1 MNIERDE
8 VCVFIPTLNEA
19 PTIAD
24 LVRAFRERGF
34 EHILVMDGKSTDGTP
49 EIARAA
55 GATVRTQTGTG
66 KGNAII
72 EAVEIIDRP
81 YVLMLDGDNT
91 YSPDDAEKM
100 LEPLAQGFDHVIGN
114 RLVNPDAGAFT
125 RLNLLGNQILNLMFK
140 IAHGRDLRDILSGY
154 RAFTLHS
161 IRQMNLKES
170 GFEIETEM
178 AVEAVRTGQRIAVVP
193 VRYLARPGTATK
205 LNPLQDGVKIFS
217 TIYRLAKMNN
227 PIFYFGII
235 GLFIS
240 LAGGITGVYV
250 VLEWL
255 KNIEHLPL
263 TILTV
268 LLITIGFQIFMFG
281 VISDMLLGFHR
292 ETIHQIEQLQNPHTP
307 PRPPRSR

>member
-8 VCVFIPTLNEA
+8 VCIFIPTLNEA
-19 PTIAD
+19 PTIAE
-24 LVRAFRERGF
+24 LVGEFRERGF
-34 EHILVMDGKSTDGTP
+34 QHILVMDGNSTDGTP
-49 EIARAA
+49 DIARSA
-55 GATVRTQTGTG
+55 GAVVRTQTGKG

-72 EAVEIIDRP
+72 EAVEVIDRP
-81 YVLMLDGDNT
+81 YVLMLDGDGT
-91 YSPDDAEKM
+91 YSPDDAERM
-100 LEPLAQGFDHVIGN
+100 LDPLGRGFDHVIGD
-114 RLVNPDAGAFT
+114 RLADPDGGAFT
-125 RLNLLGNQILNLMFK
+125 RLNLLGNQVLNHMFR
-140 IAHGRDLRDILSGY
+140 IAHGRDLSDILSGY
-154 RAFTLHS
+154 RAFTLPS
-161 IRQMNLKES
+161 IRQMTLKEA

-178 AVEAVRTGQRIAVVP
+178 AVEAVRHGQRITVVP
-193 VRYLARPGTATK
+193 IRYIARPGTVTK
-205 LNPLQDGVKIFS
+205 LNPLQDGARIFS

-240 LAGGITGVYV
+240 LLGGIIGVYV

-255 KNIEHLPL
+255 RNIEHLPL

-292 ETIHQIEQLQNPHTP
+292 ETTRQIEQLQNASKP
-307 PRPPRSR
+307 PR